1 MSSSDAVV
9 PVADRV
15 TAEVCP
21 PPNGEV
27 EPVSG
32 TVSDVSD
39 VSHVAHVS
47 SVVGRSAD
55 EPPKEESFFA
65 ALDEIT
71 EFREVMDLARHA
83 QPPASSLIVL
93 TDVAGSTKAME
104 GGRYKDVN
112 ALGVAS
118 IVALCNAMRDIEL
131 PFMFGG
137 DGATLLVPASRR
149 AAAERALRGVRALA
163 QSAFGMTLRASVVPL
178 AELLEDGHVA
188 RVARFRVSEH
198 VRLAM
203 FSGSAFSRA
212 ERWLKDPERAPRYE
226 VSADGESAADFD
238 GFECRWRPLASQ
250 RGHTVSLIVRALAPT
265 EAERTQTY
273 KNLLH
278 AFDRIV
284 DADAC
289 HPVKANELELEG
301 WLGDFSVEARVRA
314 GGASGPEYSAAR
326 RSARKQ
332 TFVGKLLTASGLTAG
347 GFDGKLYKRD
357 LVKNCD
363 FRKFDDTL
371 RMVVDLNVAEIYRL
385 ESRLAAEHRAGRL
398 AYGLHRSNAAL
409 ITCLVRSYSGEHVHF
424 VDGSDGGY
432 ALAAQELKAQ
442 LETLAKRESDAT
454 RRREVG
460 KARED

>member
-1 MSSSDAVV
+1 MSTSDAVV

-15 TAEVCP
+15 AAEVRAP
-21 PPNGEV
+21 AHREV
-27 EPVSG
+27 EPASDP
-32 TVSDVSD
+32 VSDVSD
-39 VSHVAHVS
+39 VT
-47 SVVGRSAD
+47 SVIACGDDAAPSD
-55 EPPKEESFFA
+55 ESFYG
-65 ALDEIT
+65 ALGEIT
-71 EFREVMDLARHA
+71 EFRDVMDLARHA
-83 QPPASSLIVL
+83 QPPASSLIVS
-93 TDVAGSTKAME
+93 TDIAGSTKAIE
-104 GGRYKDVN
+104 AGRYKDVN

-137 DGATLLVPASRR
+137 DGATVLVPASRR
-149 AAAERALRGVRALA
+149 AAAERALRGVRSLA

-178 AELLEDGHVA
+178 AELLEEGHVA
-188 RVARFRVSEH
+188 RVARFRASEH
-198 VRLAM
+198 IRLAM
-203 FSGSAFSRA
+203 FSGSAFSQA
-212 ERWLKDPERAPRYE
+212 ECWLKDPARAPRYE
-226 VSADGESAADFD
+226 VSVDGESAADFD

-289 HPVKANELELEG
+289 HPVKLNELELEG

-314 GGASGPEYSAAR
+314 GGATGPGYSAAR

-332 TFVGKLLTASGLTAG
+332 TFVGRLLTASGLAAG

-363 FRKFDDTL
+363 YRKFDDTL

-385 ESRLAAEHRAGRL
+385 ESRLSAEHRAGRL

-409 ITCLVRSYSGEHVHF
+409 ITCLVRSYSGGHVHF

-442 LETLAKRESDAT
+442 LEELAKRDAT
-454 RRREVG
+454 GRKQGGKIEV
-460 KARED
+460 

>member
-1 MSSSDAVV
+1 MSSTDAVV

-15 TAEVCP
+15 AAEVRAP
-21 PPNGEV
+21 ANGEV
-27 EPVSG
+27 EPA
-32 TVSDVSD
+32 SDPLSEISD
-39 VSHVAHVS
+39 IS
-47 SVVGRSAD
+47 SVLEHGEDALARQ
-55 EPPKEESFFA
+55 ESFYA
-65 ALDEIT
+65 ALGEIT
-71 EFREVMDLARHA
+71 EFRDVMDLTRHA
-83 QPPASSLIVL
+83 QPPPSSLIVL
-93 TDVAGSTKAME
+93 TDVAGSTKAIE
-104 GGRYKDVN
+104 AGRYKDVN

-118 IVALCNAMRDIEL
+118 IVALCNAMSDIEL

-149 AAAERALRGVRALA
+149 AAAERALRGVRSLA
-163 QSAFGMTLRASVVPL
+163 ESAFGMTLRASVVPL
-178 AELLEDGHVA
+178 AELLADGHIA
-188 RVARFRVSEH
+188 RVARFRASEH
-198 VRLAM
+198 TRLAM
-203 FSGSAFSRA
+203 FSGSAFSQA
-212 ERWLKDPERAPRYE
+212 ERWLKDPERAHRYE

-238 GFECRWRPLASQ
+238 GFECRWRPLTSQ

-265 EAERTQTY
+265 ETERTQTY

-289 HPVKANELELEG
+289 HPVKLNELELEG

-314 GGASGPEYSAAR
+314 GGASGPGYSAAR

-332 TFVGKLLTASGLTAG
+332 TFVGKLLTASGLAAG

-363 FRKFDDTL
+363 FRKFDETL

-385 ESRLAAEHRAGRL
+385 ESRLSAERRAGRL

-442 LETLAKRESDAT
+442 LEELGKRDAT
-454 RRREVG
+454 GRREDG
-460 KARED
+460 KIKS

>member
-15 TAEVCP
+15 TAEVCAP
-21 PPNGEV
+21 ANGEV
-27 EPVSG
+27 EPASE
-32 TVSDVSD
+32 DVSD
-39 VSHVAHVS
+39 VSHVSHVS
-47 SVVGRSAD
+47 QASSLSELRAD
-55 EPPKEESFFA
+55 GAADDESFYA

-71 EFREVMDLARHA
+71 EFRDVMDPARYALA
-83 QPPASSLIVL
+83 PASSLIVM
-93 TDVAGSTKAME
+93 TDVAGSTKAIE
-104 GGRYKDVN
+104 GGHYKDVN

-149 AAAERALRGVRALA
+149 AAAERALRGVRSLA
-163 QSAFGMTLRASVVPL
+163 ESAFGMTLRASIVPL
-178 AELLEDGHVA
+178 ADLLDEGHVA
-188 RVARFRVSEH
+188 RVARFRASSH
-198 VRLAM
+198 IRLAM
-203 FSGSAFSRA
+203 FSGGAFARA
-212 ERWLKDPERAPRYE
+212 EQWLKAPERNPRYE
-226 VSADGESAADFD
+226 VSAEGESAADFE

-284 DADAC
+284 DGDAC
-289 HPVKANELELEG
+289 HPVKLNELELEG

-314 GGASGPEYSAAR
+314 GGSSGPEYSAAR

-332 TFVGKLLTASGLTAG
+332 TFLGKLLTASGLAAG
-347 GFDGKLYKRD
+347 GFDGKLYKRA
-357 LVKNCD
+357 LVQNCD
-363 FRKFDDTL
+363 FRKFDDSL

-385 ESRLAAEHRAGRL
+385 ESRLSAEHRAGRL
-398 AYGLHRSNAAL
+398 AYGLHRSDAAL
-409 ITCLVRSYSGEHVHF
+409 ITCLVRSYSGDHVHF
-424 VDGSDGGY
+424 IDGSDGGY

-442 LETLAKRESDAT
+442 LEELAKREKT
-454 RRREVG
+454 GRREVG
-460 KARED
+460 KTRED